1 MHTTLKK
8 HHLLR
13 LSKWRLRFLA
23 LLAIEA
29 GNNDLGKRLR
39 DIYTAR

>member
-13 LSKWRLRFLA
+13 LSKWRLRFLS
-23 LLAIEA
+23 LLAFEA
-29 GNNDLGKRLR
+29 GNHALGKRLR
-39 DIYTAR
+39 DLHSAR